1 MATTSSGNSQLN
13 AQLAELSKLRV
24 ANTDNF
30 DKSIITLASF
40 SLGLSLSFLKYFLP
54 IDRAEVAWMLY
65 GSWALFTASIF
76 STLASFFVSNWVLAE
91 SGVAYKAYFGP
102 QQVPFDGTV
111 PSSKWL
117 AFLGYSAAICFF
129 VALTFTSLFVGINLS
144 TASKYKEGFCKDKKG
159 IFVSCKLEGG
169 VQTPMAPSS
178 TSSDKGV
185 ASQTLKNSIV
195 VNLVDNRNKAP
206 NEDVSRATEPRNIE
220 AGQSLQNTVILT
232 LPNPPPVVTGGGK
245 RNNPCKP
252 CDEGKNNLPIPKTES
267 VEIGK

>member
-1 MATTSSGNSQLN
+1 MASTPPSNSQLN

-40 SLGLSLSFLKYFLP
+40 SLGLSLSFLKDFLP

-76 STLASFFVSNWVLAE
+76 STLASFFVSNRVLAE

-129 VALTFTSLFVGINLS
+129 VALAFTSLFVGINLS
-144 TASKYKEGFCKDKKG
+144 AASKYKEGFCKDEKG
-159 IFVSCKLEGG
+159 IFVPCKPGSG
-169 VQTPMAPSS
+169 VLAPSAPPP
-178 TSSDKGV
+178 TNSDKGV
-185 ASQTLKNSIV
+185 PSQSLKNSVV
-195 VNLVDNRNKAP
+195 VNLVDNRNKTT
-206 NEDVSRATEPRNIE
+206 NEDASKATEPRN
-220 AGQSLQNTVILT
+220 ADVGQSLQNTVILT
-232 LPNPPPVVTGGGK
+232 LPYSPPVVTWRGK
-245 RNNPCKP
+245 KNNPCKP
-252 CDEGKNNLPIPKTES
+252 CDEPKSNLPIHKTES
-267 VEIGK
+267 VEIEK